1 LTARR
6 EGSII
11 NVGFP
16 IDPHKE
22 EKKMNTAIREYDA
35 KVDSKKRLT
44 LRESPYEY
52 YHVEHYADGRIM
64 LQPRELVEPFR
75 VSENTLSMMDKSME
89 NMNEGKAGKAIDLS
103 KFEE

>member
-1 LTARR
+1 M
-6 EGSII
+6 S
-11 NVGFP
+11 
-16 IDPHKE
+16 PHKE
-22 EKKMNTAIREYDA
+22 EIEMSTTIREYDA

-44 LRESPYEY
+44 LRESPYDY
-52 YHVEHYADGRIM
+52 YHVEHYSDGRIM

-89 NMNEGKAGKAIDLS
+89 NVKAGKAGKAIDLS